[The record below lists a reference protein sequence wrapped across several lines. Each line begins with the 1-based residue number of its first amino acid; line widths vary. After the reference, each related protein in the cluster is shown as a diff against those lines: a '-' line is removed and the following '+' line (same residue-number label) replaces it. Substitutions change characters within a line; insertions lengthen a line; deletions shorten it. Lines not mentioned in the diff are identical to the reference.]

1 MNSRTRK
8 PVRINMSQ
16 LRSAKILH
24 GLQTLSQQV
33 RKKGVKIPSKLE
45 QLFWFRLGK
54 TEKKGA

>member
-1 MNSRTRK
+1 
-8 PVRINMSQ
+8 MSQ